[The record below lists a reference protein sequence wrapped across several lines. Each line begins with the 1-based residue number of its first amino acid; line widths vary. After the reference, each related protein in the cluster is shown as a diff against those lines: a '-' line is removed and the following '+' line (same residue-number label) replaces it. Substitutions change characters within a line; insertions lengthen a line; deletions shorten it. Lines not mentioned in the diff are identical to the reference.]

1 MEKSEPYRDMKM
13 TRRFH
18 PACPVPPPG
27 EVTLVWCPLCSEI
40 QRFGG
45 LAPLCLLAVV
55 ETGEV
60 AASGGGSLLPGLAPS
75 GQGHVHTHTPWAA
88 WSITAPTHP
97 HGCGLS
103 PHGRSPEHLRRWWR
117 GSVAVAQLML
127 LLRIPIPGRHTR
139 SLCFFQAG
147 EKHYHPLCA
156 LCVRCGR
163 MFAEGEEMYLQGK
176 MRSVPSGARG
186 ARQALGDRALSR
198 ARRRLSELSRWL
210 GSPASQWG
218 RGSGP
223 AGSPHRDP
231 IQEQDPG
238 LVDVWVPV
246 ACGLWLL
253 QARPERP
260 LAQGGVGRQVS
271 GFPTTPPLPL
281 QADEGVW
288 RPRAAP
294 EASFPARGV
303 AKAPV
308 KKALEEGMANLLTHS
323 VGNPGPIHH
332 SNHSDRR
339 IKASCGPRPGGTA
352 GHGQSSLPSFCRG
365 PSS

>member
-1 MEKSEPYRDMKM
+1 MEKSEQYRDTKM

-18 PACPVPPPG
+18 PTCPVPPPG

-40 QRFGG
+40 QRFGD

-88 WSITAPTHP
+88 WSVTAPTHP

-117 GSVAVAQLML
+117 GRWLWLSCCCCSEPPSPADTPLPVL
-127 LLRIPIPGRHTR
+127 LPRQTPR

-176 MRSVPSGARG
+176 KRSVPPGARG

-198 ARRRLSELSRWL
+198 GAG
-210 GSPASQWG
+210 GS
-218 RGSGP
+218 
-223 AGSPHRDP
+223 
-231 IQEQDPG
+231 
-238 LVDVWVPV
+238 V
-246 ACGLWLL
+246 
-253 QARPERP
+253 
-260 LAQGGVGRQVS
+260 
-271 GFPTTPPLPL
+271 
-281 QADEGVW
+281 
-288 RPRAAP
+288 
-294 EASFPARGV
+294 SFPAVREPRL
-303 AKAPV
+303 PV
-308 KKALEEGMANLLTHS
+308 
-323 VGNPGPIHH
+323 
-332 SNHSDRR
+332 
-339 IKASCGPRPGGTA
+339 GPRVGAGGLSPQGPYSRA
-352 GHGQSSLPSFCRG
+352 GPRTGGRVG
-365 PSS
+365 PSSVWSVVASSPS